1 MSRSGQPSRSRLGDA
16 ALADLVANRRRFLDF
31 VAARVGNGADAEE
44 LLQDAFA
51 RGIERGGTVREDES
65 VVAWFYRLLRNAVVD
80 YYRHRAAERRAL
92 ERQPRDLVADPEFE
106 AELEDA
112 ACRCVLSALDDLK
125 PEYAGLL
132 REVDV
137 GGHSV
142 TRAAGKAGLTPGNAR
157 VRLHRAR
164 QALREQVR
172 LICRT
177 CAEHGCLDC
186 TCQSGR
192 L

>member
-1 MSRSGQPSRSRLGDA
+1 MNRSGQPSRSRLGEA
-16 ALADLVANRRRFLDF
+16 ALGDLVANRRRFLDF
-31 VAARVGNGADAEE
+31 VAARVGDRADAEE

-51 RGIERGGTVREDES
+51 RGIEKGGTVREDES

-92 ERQPRDLVADPEFE
+92 EHQPRDLGTDPGFD
-106 AELEDA
+106 AVLEDA
-112 ACRCVLSALDDLK
+112 ACRCVLAALDDLK

-137 GGHSV
+137 GGQSV
-142 TRAAGKAGLTPGNAR
+142 TAAAGKAGLTPGNAR

-164 QALREQVR
+164 RALRERVQ

-186 TCQSGR
+186 TCRQGGV
-192 L
+192 